1 MFLGDARKGSIF
13 CYNQCVKTTI
23 LSLQDLEQFA
33 DSFVIA
39 LVPREWATVVALHGE
54 LGAGK
59 TTLSQMIA
67 KRLGIEEIV
76 QSPTFVIMKSYPI
89 TKDPRFTRLVHLD
102 LYRIESQTELEVL
115 KFSELLADPSALV
128 LVEWAERAGALMP
141 RDALDVSIEMR
152 AGENGEMIR
161 EITYVRQFKA

>member
-1 MFLGDARKGSIF
+1 M
-13 CYNQCVKTTI
+13 KTTVNS
-23 LSLQDLEQFA
+23 LSDLEQFA

-39 LVPREWATVVALHGE
+39 LVPRAWATVVALHGE

-67 KRLGIEEIV
+67 TRLGVTDMV

-89 TKDPRFTRLVHLD
+89 TKDPRFTKLVHID
-102 LYRIESQTELEVL
+102 LYRIESTSELEVL
-115 KFSELLADPSALV
+115 KFNELLADPNALV
-128 LVEWAERAGALMP
+128 LVEWAERASALMP
-141 RDALDVSIEMR
+141 HDALDVSIDMH
-152 AGENGEMIR
+152 AGENGEMVR